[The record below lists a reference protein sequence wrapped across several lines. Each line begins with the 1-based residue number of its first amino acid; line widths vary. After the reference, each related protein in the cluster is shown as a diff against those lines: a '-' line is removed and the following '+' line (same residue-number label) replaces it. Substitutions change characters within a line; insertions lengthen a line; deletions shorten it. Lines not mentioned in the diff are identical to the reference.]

1 MIQLVSRG
9 KWSKTQNWLKR
20 VTKPN
25 STRKMLE
32 KYGKLGVE
40 ALKNNTPVST
50 GITAESW
57 YYEVEQDKN
66 GVYKLIWANQNL
78 AEEWFNVAL
87 FLQLG
92 HATKD
97 GYWIE
102 GVDYI
107 NPALA
112 PIFNKIAEEAWD
124 EISYNVG

>member
-40 ALKNNTPVST
+40 ALRNNTPVST

-87 FLQLG
+87 YLQLG

>member
-87 FLQLG
+87 YLQLG

>member
-87 FLQLG
+87 YLQLG

-124 EISYNVG
+124 EISYNVR

>member
-57 YYEVEQDKN
+57 YYEVEQDKD

-97 GYWIE
+97 GYWVE

>member
-87 FLQLG
+87 YLQLG

-102 GVDYI
+102 GTDYI

>member
-97 GYWIE
+97 GYWVE

>member
-40 ALKNNTPVST
+40 ALRNNTPVST